1 MHELSIALSIVEMA
15 EEESRK
21 HGAARVC
28 AVHLRLGPL
37 SGVVRGALESCFEM
51 ACGDSSL
58 AGSRLVIEDVPIVI
72 HCPSCSAER
81 PAVSMQ
87 QMECSVCHTPADS
100 VVHGREL
107 EVVALEIDS

>member
-1 MHELSIALSIVEMA
+1 MHELSIAVNIVEVA
-15 EEESRK
+15 EEERRK
-21 HGAARVC
+21 HGAARVN

-37 SGVVRGALESCFEM
+37 SGVVRDALESCFEM
-51 ACGDSSL
+51 ACADSPLSG
-58 AGSRLVIEDVPIVI
+58 ARLVIEEVPIVV
-72 HCPSCSAER
+72 HCPSCAGAR

-87 QMECSVCHTPADS
+87 QMECSVCHSPADS